1 MGRGS
6 GAGFRVWGMGS
17 RAYYAYVQTCVFVCI
32 YIRNVLHVYP
42 ELDENK
48 RACAYASIYIYVQT
62 EIVTLEVS

>member
-6 GAGFRVWGMGS
+6 GAGFSVWGMGS
-17 RAYYAYVQTCVFVCI
+17 RVHYAYVQTCVYVYI

-42 ELDENK
+42 ELDEIK
-48 RACAYASIYIYVQT
+48 RACANASIYIYLQA